1 MGVERPEISG
11 PRVQQ
16 RLAGFTLISGVS
28 RLCLFWRHGP
38 KARRSVGPTRDLASH
53 GCGFLFDAVECRGKT
68 GEDRVGRCQE
78 RSAGKILESG
88 SLLPTGYCSTGDT
101 DLHND
106 TLGHSSAKNESSWTF
121 ASYSMLQ
128 LACHS

>member
-1 MGVERPEISG
+1 MQGGDR
-11 PRVQQ
+11 
-16 RLAGFTLISGVS
+16 
-28 RLCLFWRHGP
+28 
-38 KARRSVGPTRDLASH
+38 
-53 GCGFLFDAVECRGKT
+53 
-68 GEDRVGRCQE
+68 EDRVGRCQE
-78 RSAGKILESG
+78 RSAGKILDLAPY
-88 SLLPTGYCSTGDT
+88 SLLGTPYCSTGDT